1 MQAFINPIGLE
12 RIGWRYYI
20 VFCVLLVVFLS
31 ITWFSFPETKGYSLE
46 EITAIFDSKDL
57 CVKDQ
62 WPVKGGA
69 SIKGE
74 MPETIHQEE
83 V

>member
-12 RIGWRYYI
+12 RIEWRYYV

-31 ITWFSFPETKGYSLE
+31 ITWFSFPETKGYILE
-46 EITAIFDSKDL
+46 EITAIFDGKGL
-57 CVKDQ
+57 CVEDQ